1 MRSLRSIPSLALVLL
16 AASGC
21 ARWHR
26 GEPAP
31 EPGRSAAPAARE
43 SPRAAEKERERVREA
58 PAEHRFALC
67 ALSPHSANGLRR
79 LEALRIDGH
88 ADTLA
93 LVEGRRLPLSEVV
106 GEVPTAR
113 QAAWFSAKKP
123 LTLAVGGRT
132 LRFQIYDV
140 GRVIGAGDLAY
151 LGTLDGLPVYAA
163 AADVASMEKELKLL
177 LAEDHDLTHVLARST
192 ALRTRLRATDVL
204 YVPLTRTGCVFQ
216 PLLRMTP

>member
-1 MRSLRSIPSLALVLL
+1 MRSLRSISSLALLLL
-16 AASGC
+16 AATGC

-43 SPRAAEKERERVREA
+43 SPRAAEKERVREA

-67 ALSPHSANGLRR
+67 ALAPRSTNGLRR
-79 LEALRIDGH
+79 LEALRIEGH

-123 LTLAVGGRT
+123 LTLTVGPRT

-204 YVPLTRTGCVFQ
+204 YVPLSRTGCVFQ